1 MRNNHDIMTLLQI
14 GLIDMRIALNIFL
27 LILGFALLIQSA
39 KVFVTASVAIAR
51 RLKIPTMVIGLTVV
65 AMGTSAPEVVI
76 SVSAAI
82 GGSGDLAIANVVGS
96 NIFNLLF
103 IVGFCAMIYPI
114 SVKMK
119 AISRDYWASVAATII
134 LLVMVIAFGDA
145 IPRLGGLALLLGF
158 AAYMIIVVRGALKS
172 KTEDD
177 STEVTSRR
185 PLWQNIVLA
194 ILGIAII
201 VGAGQLTVLS
211 AVNIATTMGITER
224 VIGLTI
230 VAMGTS
236 LPELITTLIACRKK
250 EGEFALGFIIGS
262 SIFNIM
268 FVLGLS
274 GLITPLA
281 IDPGVIFD
289 MAVLAAG
296 TLTFFLFA
304 KSSEKVVR
312 IEGLAMVL
320 TYLGYMTW
328 VVIQA

>member
-1 MRNNHDIMTLLQI
+1 MRTVLD
-14 GLIDMRIALNIFL
+14 IFL
-27 LILGFALLIQSA
+27 LILGFAMLIQSA

-103 IVGFCAMIYPI
+103 IVGFCALIYPI

-119 AISRDYWASVAATII
+119 AISRDYWASVAATV
-134 LLVMVIAFGDA
+134 LLLIMVMVFGDA

-158 AAYMIIVVRGALKS
+158 AAYMFIVVRGALKNKS
-172 KTEDD
+172 DENPESAT
-177 STEVTSRR
+177 RNR
-185 PLWQNIVLA
+185 PLWQNICLA
-194 ILGIAII
+194 ILGIAVI
-201 VGAGQLTVLS
+201 VGAGQLTVFS

-281 IDPGVIFD
+281 IDPSVIFD
-289 MAVLAAG
+289 MAVLTAG
-296 TLTFFLFA
+296 TLMFFLFA
-304 KSSEKVVR
+304 KSSERVVR
-312 IEGLAMVL
+312 VEGLSMMLIYV
-320 TYLGYMTW
+320 GYMIW
-328 VVIQA
+328 VVIQG

>member
-1 MRNNHDIMTLLQI
+1 MRT
-14 GLIDMRIALNIFL
+14 ALDIFL

-103 IVGFCAMIYPI
+103 IVGFCALIYPI

-119 AISRDYWASVAATII
+119 AISRDYWASVAATVL
-134 LLVMVIAFGDA
+134 LLVMIMAFGDA
-145 IPRLGGLALLLGF
+145 IPRSGGLVLLLGF
-158 AAYMIIVVRGALKS
+158 AAYMFVVIRAALKS
-172 KTEDD
+172 KTDD
-177 STEVTSRR
+177 ENTEATRSR
-185 PLWQNIVLA
+185 PLWQNILLA
-194 ILGIAII
+194 ILGIAVII
-201 VGAGQLTVLS
+201 GAGQLTVFS

-230 VAMGTS
+230 VAIGTS

-250 EGEFALGFIIGS
+250 EGEFAVGFIIGS
-262 SIFNIM
+262 SIFNIA

-274 GLITPLA
+274 GLIMPLA
-281 IDPGVIFD
+281 ISPGVIFD
-289 MAVLAAG
+289 MAVLSAG

-304 KSSEKVVR
+304 KSSQRVVR
-312 IEGLAMVL
+312 VEGLAMVMI
-320 TYLGYMTW
+320 YAGYMAW
-328 VVIQA
+328 VLLV

>member
-1 MRNNHDIMTLLQI
+1 MLL
-14 GLIDMRIALNIFL
+14 
-27 LILGFALLIQSA
+27 LGFALLIQSA

-103 IVGFCAMIYPI
+103 IVGFCALLYPI

-119 AISRDYWASVAATII
+119 AISRDYWASVAATIA

-145 IPRLGGLALLLGF
+145 IPRLGGLVLFLGF
-158 AAYMIIVVRGALKS
+158 AAYMIIVVRGALKN

-177 STEVTSRR
+177 NAGAAVPGR
-185 PLWQNIVLA
+185 PLWQNIALA
-194 ILGIAII
+194 ILGIAVII
-201 VGAGQLTVLS
+201 GAGQLTVSS

-304 KSSEKVVR
+304 KSSQRVVR

-320 TYLGYMTW
+320 AYLGYMTW
-328 VVIQA
+328 VVVQA

>member
-1 MRNNHDIMTLLQI
+1 MQ
-14 GLIDMRIALNIFL
+14 IALDIFL
-27 LILGFALLIQSA
+27 LILGFVLLIQSA
-39 KVFVTASVAIAR
+39 KIFVTSSVAIAR
-51 RLKIPTMVIGLTVV
+51 RLRIPTMVIGLTVV

-96 NIFNLLF
+96 NIFNLMF
-103 IVGFCAMIYPI
+103 IVGFCALIYPI

-119 AISRDYWASVAATII
+119 AISRDYWVSVAATIL
-134 LLVMVIAFGDA
+134 LLVMVIVFGDV
-145 IPRLGGLALLLGF
+145 IPRFGGAVLLAGF
-158 AAYMIIVVRGALKS
+158 ATYMFVVVRSALKN
-172 KTEDD
+172 KTNEDD
-177 STEVTSRR
+177 IETTPGR
-185 PLWQNIVLA
+185 PLWQNIGLA
-194 ILGIAII
+194 ILGIAVII
-201 VGAGQLTVLS
+201 GAGQLTVHS

-268 FVLGLS
+268 FVPGLS
-274 GLITPLA
+274 GVIIPLA

-289 MAVLAAG
+289 MAVLTAG
-296 TLTFFLFA
+296 TLAFFLIG
-304 KSSEKVVR
+304 KTSERVVR
-312 IEGLAMVL
+312 MEGLAMVL
-320 TYLGYMTW
+320 AYLGYMTW
-328 VVIQA
+328 VVINP

>member
-1 MRNNHDIMTLLQI
+1 MQI
-14 GLIDMRIALNIFL
+14 VMNIFL
-27 LILGFALLIQSA
+27 LLLGFVLLIQSA
-39 KVFVTASVAIAR
+39 KVFVAASVAIAR

-82 GGSGDLAIANVVGS
+82 GGSGDLAIANVVGA

-103 IVGFCAMIYPI
+103 IVGFCALIYPI

-119 AISRDYWASVAATII
+119 TISRDYWASVAFTVL

-145 IPRLGGLALLLGF
+145 IPRAAGLVLLLGF
-158 AAYMIIVVRGALKS
+158 TGYMTIVVRGALKS
-172 KTEDD
+172 KAAQEEEEDG
-177 STEVTSRR
+177 TSKKVR
-185 PLWQNIVLA
+185 PLWQNIALA
-194 ILGIAII
+194 VLGIAVII
-201 VGAGQLTVLS
+201 GAGQLTVSS
-211 AVNIATTMGITER
+211 AVSIATVIGISER

-230 VAMGTS
+230 VAAGTS

-250 EGEFALGFIIGS
+250 EGEFAVGFIIGS
-262 SIFNIM
+262 SIFNIA

-274 GLITPLA
+274 GLIMPLA

-304 KSSEKVVR
+304 KSSERVVR
-312 IEGLAMVL
+312 VEGLAMML
-320 TYLGYMTW
+320 IYLGYMTW
-328 VVIQA
+328 VVVNP